1 MTKYIHYLGLA
12 LMLLIAACSTD
23 IEVVN
28 PEHDT
33 TLVSISVMA
42 ESNDDT
48 RLMLDGNRTEWEVGD
63 RITLALTGSTTDY
76 YTFEI
81 ASKDDIFDEGKR
93 ARFSG
98 SVAMGS
104 YTLCTAI
111 YPAIGNG
118 SIISRHDGAVYMA
131 ARYDNSF
138 VINSV
143 SASIPMN
150 FSHLMHKVDYNLT
163 LASGYTD
170 TDITKGVA
178 IEMVARSSGEEFS
191 LAQCFDYD
199 IYMGEYTEKA
209 NSTSHVADFTQHNF
223 ATEPIASALIFPTMI
238 PNAELEFNIYV
249 EGRKAHTIVKDLDK
263 EFIMSAGKSSK
274 ISLEL
279 SADNKVKE
287 EAIENNGDGGIASN
301 FNPDHYITTFKSGV
315 SGVSG
320 GYGIG
325 FRAYFNNTYFD
336 VHIPAK
342 YATSDSINEGEYTWT
357 GTSWFGYNSYQDF
370 TTRNAGSLDLTSSAS
385 LASGSK
391 MVVAKS
397 GSDYIIDITLIDK
410 NGKTVKA
417 QYIGELNV
425 DNGGQ
430 MGGNSGGN
438 GGGTS
443 STQPDVTLSTLSLNT
458 SADYHTLEGSNSSG
472 DAITLRINAIDG
484 IASGAYEHIA
494 LGYCHHKGYFNASNI
509 VVGGASKSAK
519 SGILYISKSGSAT
532 TLHADIAFTDGTT
545 RHFKFEGSINVPVVE
560 GDITLSASKSSI
572 VGNGSDSV
580 KFTVMQ
586 DGKDVTNDCTIF
598 VDGSWYSSSFSST
611 TPGTYEVY
619 ATKGSK
625 TSNKITITV
634 TEYKPSSLTL
644 TASKTSLMANGTDSV
659 TFSVKADYSTT
670 VTNLCDIYVNGAEL
684 NGTTFSTYNAGN
696 YSVYAKYNGVTSNT
710 VTITATA
717 VASGTQVVFAEGVT
731 QQSGWY
737 DVNKKGKGDNG
748 DINMCWAAA
757 SSNMIQWWQD
767 RYVAAGNT
775 LPSTAVSGPGTKIYG
790 SFEPYELALMEVY
803 HDQWDNSK
811 GGHPEEAI
819 PWYFEGKLYGGEYAS
834 SGSQAYPLTNG
845 GYFSSV
851 WSSIESHIYRGYKHE
866 LFPSQYPNM
875 YTYCYN
881 NYYIWGNGSGLQGEA
896 RLRKFT
902 ELVVEAFNH
911 GIAAMTVSLSE
922 NISSLH
928 HAVTLWGYEIDKSTG
943 LLTRVWISD
952 SDDIEKEPK
961 QQLLNEYSVSIGSGN
976 SHIKLSGS
984 TRYGDIWVVSLHPF
998 SGYGSAN

>member
-1 MTKYIHYLGLA
+1 MTKYLHYLGAA
-12 LMLLIAACSTD
+12 LMLLLASCSTD
-23 IEVVN
+23 IDIENPVVE
-28 PEHDT
+28 PEMIN
-33 TLVSISVMA
+33 ISVVA
-42 ESNDDT
+42 NSDDDT

-63 RITLALTGSTTDY
+63 RITLALTGSITKY

-81 ASKDDIFDEGKR
+81 TSAEDISNEGKT

-98 SVAMGS
+98 SVAAGS
-104 YTLCTAI
+104 YTQCTAI
-111 YPAIGNG
+111 YPAMGDDAIL
-118 SIISRHDGAVYMA
+118 SRHDEAIYMA
-131 ARYDNSF
+131 ARYDEAMEIS
-138 VINSV
+138 SE
-143 SASIPMN
+143 SATIPMS
-150 FSHLMHKVDYNLT
+150 FSLLMHKVDYNLT
-163 LASGYTD
+163 LDSDYTD
-170 TDITKGVA
+170 TDISKGVA

-191 LAQCFDYD
+191 LEQCYNYN
-199 IYMGEYTEKA
+199 IYTGYSNTA
-209 NSTSHVADFTQHNF
+209 SASTSHIADFTQHNF
-223 ATEPIASALIFPTMI
+223 ATEPIASVLIFPTMI
-238 PNAELEFNIYV
+238 PNAELEFNVYV
-249 EGRKAHTIVKDLDK
+249 EGRRAHTIVKSLNRDFK
-263 EFIMSAGKSSK
+263 MSAGGSSK
-274 ISLEL
+274 INLEL
-279 SADNKVKE
+279 SADNKVE
-287 EAIENNGDGGIASN
+287 EEVVEDNDGGGIASD
-301 FNPDHYITTFKSGV
+301 FNPDYHITTFKSGV

-320 GYGIG
+320 SYGIG

-342 YATSDSINEGEYTWT
+342 YATSDSINEGEYTWI
-357 GTSWFGYNSYQDF
+357 GTSWFGDNSYLF
-370 TTRNAGSLDLTSSAS
+370 TTRNAGSLGLSSYAS

-397 GSDYIIDITLIDK
+397 GSNYIIDITLIDNK
-410 NGKTVKA
+410 GKTVNV

-425 DNGGQ
+425 ENGGQ
-430 MGGNSGGN
+430 VGGGN
-438 GGGTS
+438 GGSTS
-443 STQPDVTLSTLSLNT
+443 SAQPDITLSSLNINNT
-458 SADYHTLEGSNSSG
+458 TDAYHTLVGNNSSG

-494 LGYCHHKGYFNASNI
+494 LGYCHLKGYFNASNI
-509 VVGGASKSAK
+509 TVGGVSKSAK
-519 SGILYISKSGSAT
+519 SGVLYISKSGSTT
-532 TLHADIAFTDGTT
+532 TLHADITFTDGIT
-545 RHFKFEGSINVPVVE
+545 RHFKFEGSIDTPVVE
-560 GDITLSASKSSI
+560 GDLELSASKSSI

-580 KFTVMQ
+580 TFRVMQ
-586 DGKDVTNDCTIF
+586 DGSDVTNDCTIY
-598 VDGSWYSSSFSST
+598 VGGKWYSSEFSST

-619 ATKGSK
+619 ATKGTK
-625 TSNKITITV
+625 TSNRITITV
-634 TEYKPSSLTL
+634 TEYVPTSLTL
-644 TASKTSLMANGTDSV
+644 SASKTSLKANGTDSV
-659 TFSVKADYSTT
+659 TFSVKADGNTPFT
-670 VTNLCDIYVNGAEL
+670 DKCEIYVNSAEL
-684 NGTTFSTYNAGN
+684 NGTSFSTYNAGN

-710 VTITATA
+710 VTITASA
-717 VASGTQVVFAEGVT
+717 VASGTQIVFAEGVT

-775 LPSTAVSGPGTKIYG
+775 LPSTAVNGPGTKIYG

-803 HDQWDNSK
+803 HDQWNNEK

-819 PWYFEGKLYGGEYAS
+819 PWYFEGKLCGGEYAS
-834 SGSQAYPLTNG
+834 SGSQAYPLSSG

-851 WSSIESHIYRGYKHE
+851 WSSIEPHLYRGYKHD
-866 LFPSQYPNM
+866 LFPTQYPNM

-902 ELVVEAFNH
+902 ELVVEAFDH

-922 NISSLH
+922 NIASLH

-943 LLTRVWISD
+943 LLTRLWITD

-984 TRYGDIWVVSLHPF
+984 TRYGDIWIVSLHPL